1 MTEKNP
7 IQEAR
12 LEFSRKTSAFYP
24 EWSTLL
30 SKQELERRFFDRCK
44 RYGKESGVNLAG
56 SPNHGEQWWIYSG
69 ASKLFSLSSSR
80 GTSDIIEQKWMRL
93 DTLFSWLQKDTIAL
107 LVPNDIRNANS
118 IAALPKAFRN
128 EVTRL
133 EELVTKSG
141 RNGIILIRP

>member
-1 MTEKNP
+1 MTERNP

-56 SPNHGEQWWIYSG
+56 SPNHGEQWWTYS
-69 ASKLFSLSSSR
+69 
-80 GTSDIIEQKWMRL
+80 
-93 DTLFSWLQKDTIAL
+93 IAL